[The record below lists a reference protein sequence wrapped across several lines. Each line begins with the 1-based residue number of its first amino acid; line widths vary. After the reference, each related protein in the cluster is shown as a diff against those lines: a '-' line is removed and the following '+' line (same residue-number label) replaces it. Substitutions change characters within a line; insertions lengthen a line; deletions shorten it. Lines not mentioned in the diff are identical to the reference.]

1 MKVFFNA
8 FAKKLFGA
16 KYERVARAVVIY
28 FVVFLGLH
36 GAGVQI
42 PVAPSVFYLMVTA
55 FSAGVMWQVLTS
67 KDNRTQMQNIMML
80 PLEEREFVAAY
91 VAALG
96 SYVMLTKTAALLAVL
111 LAVSPWRGTEILG
124 AVLCGGNGILM
135 AAAIFSMKRNRYGG
149 MIWMAAV
156 LAVLFFGWERPWFIP
171 VIVVSAVLAVLVLRR
186 ADAYS
191 FYLQEKNKVSIA
203 KGRRQYSVG
212 IYFFRYLESHKNY
225 LMNSV
230 VLWCAACVLPYLFR
244 QMEGTSAIP
253 VGFAILSMN
262 TPVCIML
269 SCDHGLEKAV
279 HFLPGQ
285 MKCFCVPYGFFL
297 FLCTLAAD
305 LMFLCSW
312 QVQAGGVTRW
322 MLGAACFFAMQS
334 AVFSVLLEWFFPIR
348 SWRIESD
355 LWHHP
360 RKYEVPTVMLLLAG
374 AVGTAPESLVPLM
387 LLLGVEITGLLLW
400 GRRY

>member
-55 FSAGVMWQVLTS
+55 FSAGVMWQALTS
-67 KDNRTQMQNIMML
+67 KDNRAQMQNIMML

-156 LAVLFFGWERPWFIP
+156 LAVLF
-171 VIVVSAVLAVLVLRR
+171 L
-186 ADAYS
+186 D
-191 FYLQEKNKVSIA
+191 
-203 KGRRQYSVG
+203 GRDRG
-212 IYFFRYLESHKNY
+212 
-225 LMNSV
+225 
-230 VLWCAACVLPYLFR
+230 LFR
-244 QMEGTSAIP
+244 
-253 VGFAILSMN
+253 
-262 TPVCIML
+262 
-269 SCDHGLEKAV
+269 
-279 HFLPGQ
+279 
-285 MKCFCVPYGFFL
+285 
-297 FLCTLAAD
+297 
-305 LMFLCSW
+305 
-312 QVQAGGVTRW
+312 
-322 MLGAACFFAMQS
+322 
-334 AVFSVLLEWFFPIR
+334 
-348 SWRIESD
+348 
-355 LWHHP
+355 
-360 RKYEVPTVMLLLAG
+360 
-374 AVGTAPESLVPLM
+374 
-387 LLLGVEITGLLLW
+387 
-400 GRRY
+400 